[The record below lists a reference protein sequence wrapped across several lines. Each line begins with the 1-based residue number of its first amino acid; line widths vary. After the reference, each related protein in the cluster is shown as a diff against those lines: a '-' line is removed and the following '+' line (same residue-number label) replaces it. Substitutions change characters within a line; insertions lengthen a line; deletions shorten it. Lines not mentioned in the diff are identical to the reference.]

1 LVDSFS
7 RPETLV
13 FSCLKETFREWTGFA
28 RHVKMSNINDKAVLH
43 AIFNPELPV
52 SGEIIENEERYESHV
67 DDEGSSEILD
77 RAKSLELQGVK
88 KAENGDFI
96 GALDDFTKAI
106 QLRPDRPSG
115 YNNRAQALRL
125 NGDTQGAME
134 DLETAIRLSRDNP
147 SSTKAHGQALC
158 QRGILKRLDGD
169 ADGALE
175 DFKGAACMGSPFA
188 KQMVVKMN
196 PYAALCNQML
206 ADVMQKMK
214 DGEA

>member
-1 LVDSFS
+1 LV
-7 RPETLV
+7 PEPFCIFPKPFNGV
-13 FSCLKETFREWTGFA
+13 
-28 RHVKMSNINDKAVLH
+28 VIMSNTNDKAVLH

-52 SGEIIENEERYESHV
+52 SGEIIEEEEKYEAQI
-67 DDEGSSEILD
+67 DDEETSQNLD
-77 RAKSLELQGVK
+77 EAKALELQGVK
-88 KAENGDFI
+88 KAENGDSI

-125 NGDTQGAME
+125 SGDTQGAME
-134 DLETAIRLSRDNP
+134 DLEEAIRLSRNNP
-147 SSTKAHGQALC
+147 RSAKAHGQALC
-158 QRGILKRLDGD
+158 QRGILKRLDGNSE
-169 ADGALE
+169 GALE
-175 DFKGAACMGSPFA
+175 DFKKASCLGSPFA